1 MGEFD
6 RLSTPENG
14 ASIAHCYSTTIN
26 ERRRL
31 VALVLPLGYLTRC
44 PLKKAQP

>member
-14 ASIAHCYSTTIN
+14 ASIARCNSTTIN
-26 ERRRL
+26 EHRRL
-31 VALVLPLGYLTRC
+31 VALVLPPGYLTRC

>member
-6 RLSTPENG
+6 RLSTLKNG
-14 ASIAHCYSTTIN
+14 ASIAHCYSKTIN
-26 ERRRL
+26 KRRRL